1 MDPVITVI
9 ISICMSMLFGVAAV
23 HKLKA
28 PEVFKAAM
36 EEYRLIPSNLLGIVS
51 ITLILLELISS
62 VLILIPSGRPT
73 GSLIMGTLLLLYA
86 TSISI
91 NLYRGRRDIDCGC
104 NGPATTQAISW
115 WLVGRNLVF
124 LGLVLIAIGPSAERS
139 LNWLDLFT
147 ILFGVLVASGL
158 YLGFNQLLAQ
168 APRLA
173 ALRSSA

>member
-9 ISICMSMLFGVAAV
+9 ISICMSMLFGVAAM

-28 PEVFKAAM
+28 PAVFRAAM
-36 EEYRLIPSNLLGIVS
+36 DDYQLIPSNLLS
-51 ITLILLELISS
+51 ITSILLIVLELVSA
-62 VLILIPSGRPT
+62 VLVLFPRTQPFGM
-73 GSLIMGTLLLLYA
+73 LLMATLLFLYA
-86 TSISI
+86 SGISI

-104 NGPATTQAISW
+104 NGPATTQALSW

-124 LGLVLIAIGPSAERS
+124 LCLVLLATVPSIDRS

-168 APRLA
+168 APRLE
-173 ALRSSA
+173 ALRSAA

>member
-9 ISICMSMLFGVAAV
+9 ISICMSMLFGVAAM

-28 PEVFKAAM
+28 PAVFRAAM
-36 EEYRLIPSNLLGIVS
+36 DDYQLIQSNLLGITS
-51 ITLILLELISS
+51 ILLIFMELSS
-62 VLILIPSGRPT
+62 AVMVLIPLTQST
-73 GSLIMGTLLLLYA
+73 GLLIMAVLLFLYA
-86 TSISI
+86 SGIGI
-91 NLYRGRRDIDCGC
+91 NLYRGRPDIDCGC
-104 NGPATTQAISW
+104 NGPATTQALSW

-124 LGLVLIAIGPSAERS
+124 LGLVLLAIGPSIERS